1 MKLRE
6 FLSENEISEAA
17 FSAQVGV
24 SQVAVH
30 RYVAG
35 QRTPSYEIMLKIMD
49 ITDGKVSANDFYP
62 RAPA

>member
-1 MKLRE
+1 MRLRE

-49 ITDGKVSANDFYP
+49 ITGGEVTANDFYP